1 MPLFPE
7 GKKRKKERR
16 RGHKARE
23 RHGLGR
29 GEAAPSRPGEAA
41 LTWRELEP
49 ALGTHPGVARG
60 ERGVRF
66 GPPRAAPAGGG
77 SPVPLQP
84 GAASGAVRE
93 R

>member
-1 MPLFPE
+1 MPIFPE
-7 GKKRKKERR
+7 GKKKE
-16 RGHKARE
+16 E
-23 RHGLGR
+23 
-29 GEAAPSRPGEAA
+29 GEAEGAQSEGAARAGERGGRAVPP
-41 LTWRELEP
+41 RGSGSNMEGGEP

>member
-41 LTWRELEP
+41 LTWREESRRWGPTPGWPEGSAASASALP
-49 ALGTHPGVARG
+49 AQHRLG
-60 ERGVRF
+60 
-66 GPPRAAPAGGG
+66 AAPPSRC
-77 SPVPLQP
+77 SPEPRP
-84 GAASGAVRE
+84 GR
-93 R
+93 